1 MKKRVE
7 EWVNFAINDL
17 NSAKKL
23 SEDPNLNQNAAFHC
37 QQALE
42 KTLKA
47 VIENYKS
54 KTPRIH
60 DLEKLYG
67 MILESGYHITID
79 ENILA
84 EINDVYIETRYPP
97 DLGLMPNGIPS
108 EETIR
113 KFIEEIETIIDQV
126 MSNID
131 K

>member
-7 EWVNFAINDL
+7 EWINFAIKDL

-23 SEDPNLNQNAAFHC
+23 SEDPSLNQNAAFHC

-42 KTLKA
+42 KIFKA
-47 VIENYKS
+47 VIESYRSN
-54 KTPRIH
+54 TPRIH

-67 MILESGYHITID
+67 IILESGFYITID

-108 EETIR
+108 KETIR
-113 KFIEEIETIIDQV
+113 NFMNEIEAIIEQV
-126 MSNID
+126 KNNID
-131 K
+131 N

>member
-1 MKKRVE
+1 MKKRVK
-7 EWVNFAINDL
+7 EWISYAIKDL

-23 SEDPNLNQNAAFHC
+23 SEDPSLNQNAAFHC
-37 QQALE
+37 QQAVE
-42 KTLKA
+42 KILKA

-54 KTPRIH
+54 RTPRIH

-67 MILESGYHITID
+67 IILESGILITID

-113 KFIEEIETIIDQV
+113 KFIDEIEATIEQV
-126 MSNID
+126 KNNID